1 MARPRSVARSIRA
14 TCAVTGV
21 GAVGTGVFLPV
32 SVLYPMRV
40 LGLSEAVIGTVLAV
54 ATCLTVALPTLV
66 NAWIGQAG
74 SHRLVVG
81 LSLQMAAMAA

>member
-1 MARPRSVARSIRA
+1 
-14 TCAVTGV
+14 
-21 GAVGTGVFLPV
+21 
-32 SVLYPMRV
+32 MRV